1 MIGIG
6 LAIIKCIGLLL
17 LFLLALL
24 LLVTVLVFCA
34 PLRYEIGGEKTDRMR
49 ADVALQWLFGLIR
62 VRGSWQEGQTEPQIE
77 LRFFGRKKTG
87 ESSQEHRKRRKR
99 KESDM
104 LSARERSSQSQA
116 AKPETEE
123 QEKKAEHLPES
134 AEQEKTV
141 RQQAMRIRAD
151 VQREKMADDATK
163 ESQSQAAK
171 PETEEQEKKAE
182 HLPESAEQEKT
193 VRQQAMRI
201 RADVQREKMAED
213 AAEEPQSQA
222 AKPETEDKAK
232 EAEHLSESDKTSRKQ
247 KIRRVKL
254 EEVTELPPQEEEPAV
269 NEREFFGA
277 DDNGADEGGFDW
289 KMLLRLEGK
298 RELVKAIFKCIRRL
312 AKGIL
317 PKQCLLKGT
326 FGTGDP
332 VWTGY
337 LLAMAGILRGKCGEH
352 IQIKGDFSKAVAK
365 DIVLRMKGRI
375 LPGYLVYTVL
385 AFGLSKPVRRI
396 LKLLWKGRKQ
406 HG

>member
-1 MIGIG
+1 M
-6 LAIIKCIGLLL
+6 
-17 LFLLALL
+17 
-24 LLVTVLVFCA
+24 
-34 PLRYEIGGEKTDRMR
+34 
-49 ADVALQWLFGLIR
+49 
-62 VRGSWQEGQTEPQIE
+62 
-77 LRFFGRKKTG
+77 
-87 ESSQEHRKRRKR
+87 
-99 KESDM
+99 
-104 LSARERSSQSQA
+104 
-116 AKPETEE
+116 
-123 QEKKAEHLPES
+123 
-134 AEQEKTV
+134 
-141 RQQAMRIRAD
+141 
-151 VQREKMADDATK
+151 
-163 ESQSQAAK
+163 
-171 PETEEQEKKAE
+171 
-182 HLPESAEQEKT
+182 
-193 VRQQAMRI
+193 
-201 RADVQREKMAED
+201 
-213 AAEEPQSQA
+213 
-222 AKPETEDKAK
+222 
-232 EAEHLSESDKTSRKQ
+232 SESDKTSRKQ

>member
-24 LLVTVLVFCA
+24 LLVMVLVFCA

-141 RQQAMRIRAD
+141 RQQAMRVRAD
-151 VQREKMADDATK
+151 VQREK
-163 ESQSQAAK
+163 
-171 PETEEQEKKAE
+171 
-182 HLPESAEQEKT
+182 
-193 VRQQAMRI
+193 V
-201 RADVQREKMAED
+201 AED